1 MIVFPAYL
9 CVFWLKVPHSNR
21 QYCQVVYT
29 LAEDI
34 FQPVSSVP
42 GRRNTYSWCLLK
54 STILVGNITVW
65 CHNKT

>member
-1 MIVFPAYL
+1 MIVVPAYL

-34 FQPVSSVP
+34 YSRCLAFQAEGIIRIRMVGVCSRAQS
-42 GRRNTYSWCLLK
+42 LLG
-54 STILVGNITVW
+54 T
-65 CHNKT
+65 

>member
-1 MIVFPAYL
+1 MIVVPAYL
-9 CVFWLKVPHSNR
+9 CVFWLEVPHSNR
-21 QYCQVVYT
+21 LYCQVVYT

-34 FQPVSSVP
+34 FSRC
-42 GRRNTYSWCLLK
+42 GRNTYGWCLLK

>member
-1 MIVFPAYL
+1 MIVVPAYL

-34 FQPVSSVP
+34 FS
-42 GRRNTYSWCLLK
+42 RCLAFQAEG
-54 STILVGNITVW
+54 IRMVGVCSRAQSLLGT
-65 CHNKT
+65 